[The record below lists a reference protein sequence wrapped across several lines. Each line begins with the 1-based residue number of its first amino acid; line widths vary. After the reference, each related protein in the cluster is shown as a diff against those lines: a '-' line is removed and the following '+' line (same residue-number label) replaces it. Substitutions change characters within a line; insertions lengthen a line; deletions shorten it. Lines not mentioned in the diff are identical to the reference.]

1 MKDVRGKT
9 LEVGDIVAIGHDNG
23 STLCSGVIVK
33 FTDKFVWIGEANA
46 GKHAALN
53 RRTPERVAL
62 IEKGKPAPV

>member
-9 LEVGDIVAIGHDNG
+9 LEVGDTVVIGSDNG
-23 STLCSGVIVK
+23 SILCVGVIVK

-46 GKHAALN
+46 GKHSALN